1 MVPAIFLDW
10 YFDLPT
16 LGLLREEIVLE
27 ENDWMKL
34 QIFKIA
40 VFKCRK
46 LKKKKS
52 DLIVIV
58 KLSKFSF
65 IPQNK
70 F

>member
-16 LGLLREEIVLE
+16 LGLLGEEIVLE